1 MTPTASAKA
10 EAEVTTIDPEAE
22 LDLEGDGLQ
31 PFVDTFLVAE
41 ARVTDSENGQ
51 RWEVIFE
58 AENKGEDLINGKVRD
73 SGFLTYT
80 GDSEYDLVKM
90 GRGQLKRLIFALTGT
105 NKASLPS
112 LEGQRVQAYVS
123 EDKSGF
129 PKIGRYKAI
138 SKEASF

>member
-1 MTPTASAKA
+1 MTPATK
-10 EAEVTTIDPEAE
+10 EVTTIDPDAE

-31 PFVDTFLVAE
+31 AFTDTFLVVE
-41 ARVTDSENGQ
+41 SRVTDSDNGQ

-58 AENKGEDLINGKVRD
+58 AENKGEDLINGRVRD

-90 GRGQLKRLIFALTGT
+90 GRGQLKRLVIALTGSA
-105 NKASLPS
+105 KCKLPD
-112 LEGQRVQAYVS
+112 LEGKRVQGYVS

-129 PKIGRYKAI
+129 PKIGRYKPVTTPTG
-138 SKEASF
+138 SF